1 MRLQDLKVG
10 LENVVANPTLGKD
23 VVQVVEVRLDSDQ
36 NQVLVSVR
44 LVVLT
49 TKYSRNAVKLP
60 YNEANKALY
69 EQLQDKLKKND
80 YATVIL
86 HNPKVVPYAMIS
98 NGSLISGIS
107 IKADSARITDDDES
121 LDV

>member
-23 VVQVVEVRLDSDQ
+23 VVQVVEARLDSDN
-36 NQVLVSVR
+36 NQVLVAVR
-44 LVVLT
+44 LTVLT

-69 EQLQDKLKKND
+69 EQLQDTLKQND

-86 HNPKVVPYAMIS
+86 LNPKVVPYAMIS

-107 IKADSARITDDDES
+107 IKADSARIADDDES

>member
-86 HNPKVVPYAMIS
+86 LNPKVVPYAMIS

>member
-1 MRLQDLKVG
+1 MRLNEVRMSLA
-10 LENVVANPTLGKD
+10 NVVANPTLGKD
-23 VVQVVEVRLDSDQ
+23 IVQVVEARLDSDQ

-69 EQLQDKLKKND
+69 EQLKDKLKDSD
-80 YATVIL
+80 YVTAVL
-86 HNPKVVPYAMIS
+86 VNPKVSPYAMIN
-98 NGSLISGIS
+98 NGSLLSGIS
-107 IKADSARITDDDES
+107 IKADSAKLTDDDDE
-121 LDV
+121 L